1 MVKKDELLG
10 RLRGGGVLSRGDK
23 LRLVLYLSVPGMLIQ
38 LSSIVMQYIDAMM
51 VGQLGAAASAS
62 ITLVSTTTWLLGGI
76 MMSLCGGFAVLVA
89 HAVGAKDM
97 ERARLVLRQSLIVC
111 GVLSVAVALLGVAI
125 HGQLPLWLG
134 GRAEVVPLASTYFL
148 IWALTQPALQYAGLS
163 NGMLRVAGNVGA
175 PFAIGLSMCV
185 FDVIFNC
192 LFIPLWGVAGAALAT
207 MAAAVVTCA
216 GGQYWLL
223 VRSELRLVGTD
234 GRLRL
239 DWATLH
245 QSFKI
250 SLPMGVEH
258 LVFCAAQIAGT
269 LIVAPLGTVAIAA
282 NGFGIVVESLCYMP
296 GYGIGDAA
304 TTLIGQSFGARRN
317 DLVHSFSIVTVALGI
332 AVMTA
337 LGVVMYVTAPALM
350 RLMSPDHA
358 VQMASVSALR
368 IEAFVEPMYA
378 ASIVTYGVFV
388 GLGDTLV
395 PCVMNL
401 CSIWLVRIP
410 LAWWLSTR
418 MGLNGVWIAMAIE
431 LTVRGIIF
439 LTRLKL
445 KSLWTLTSK

>member
-1 MVKKDELLG
+1 
-10 RLRGGGVLSRGDK
+10 
-23 LRLVLYLSVPGMLIQ
+23 
-38 LSSIVMQYIDAMM
+38 
-51 VGQLGAAASAS
+51 
-62 ITLVSTTTWLLGGI
+62 
-76 MMSLCGGFAVLVA
+76 
-89 HAVGAKDM
+89 
-97 ERARLVLRQSLIVC
+97 
-111 GVLSVAVALLGVAI
+111 
-125 HGQLPLWLG
+125 
-134 GRAEVVPLASTYFL
+134 
-148 IWALTQPALQYAGLS
+148 
-163 NGMLRVAGNVGA
+163 
-175 PFAIGLSMCV
+175 
-185 FDVIFNC
+185 
-192 LFIPLWGVAGAALAT
+192 
-207 MAAAVVTCA
+207 
-216 GGQYWLL
+216 
-223 VRSELRLVGTD
+223 
-234 GRLRL
+234 
-239 DWATLH
+239 
-245 QSFKI
+245 
-250 SLPMGVEH
+250 
-258 LVFCAAQIAGT
+258 
-269 LIVAPLGTVAIAA
+269 
-282 NGFGIVVESLCYMP
+282 MP

-332 AVMTA
+332 AVMTV

-445 KSLWTLTSK
+445 KSLWTSTSK